1 MRFPSFQ
8 SFRTQAG
15 RLLAGRALDEIIA
28 AKLREAQTA
37 TDSDDYLYRSITD
50 PNNKRDLSPIAHD
63 RHIDIAYKLWL
74 QNPLAKQLVR
84 TFKNF
89 SVGGGVK
96 ILAKD
101 QKIQEIIDGFWSD
114 PRNAMNLRLPDYCE
128 ALSVFGE
135 QIFAPFVND
144 QTGLVHLAYVDAK
157 SVASIAT
164 DPEDAQRP
172 VAVVLRGTGGKEGKR
187 LKVIQVDED
196 PNSKTAGRLVGDAF
210 YFKINSLPN
219 GSRGFSD
226 ILANAD
232 WLDGYDQFLFNMVD
246 RSYFLNAFLWHFMIE
261 GADSNKLEEFKKANR
276 LPNNGGML
284 YTNEKVKLEA
294 VNPDLKSSDSAELF
308 KIFRTQ
314 IIGGMGFPLH
324 WFGDGSDANLATA
337 GEMGWPTYK
346 MLEERQAFI
355 KHMIET
361 IIKYVIDQ
369 AFIHR
374 GSLKEVAG
382 RKAIEDDSFEV
393 QMPELN
399 KREISKNA
407 ASFQQIINGLV
418 AAKTQGWISDETAL
432 KIIAVAAEAV
442 GVEVDPAEELEKAQ
456 ASAEDADGE
465 DYKNLPIERIK
476 GLIAKDKSITADQV
490 MALFGNGKKPVPE
503 PFRTAAK

>member
-1 MRFPSFQ
+1 
-8 SFRTQAG
+8 
-15 RLLAGRALDEIIA
+15 
-28 AKLREAQTA
+28 
-37 TDSDDYLYRSITD
+37 
-50 PNNKRDLSPIAHD
+50 
-63 RHIDIAYKLWL
+63 
-74 QNPLAKQLVR
+74 
-84 TFKNF
+84 
-89 SVGGGVK
+89 
-96 ILAKD
+96 
-101 QKIQEIIDGFWSD
+101 
-114 PRNAMNLRLPDYCE
+114 
-128 ALSVFGE
+128 
-135 QIFAPFVND
+135 
-144 QTGLVHLAYVDAK
+144 
-157 SVASIAT
+157 
-164 DPEDAQRP
+164 
-172 VAVVLRGTGGKEGKR
+172 
-187 LKVIQVDED
+187 
-196 PNSKTAGRLVGDAF
+196 
-210 YFKINSLPN
+210 
-219 GSRGFSD
+219 
-226 ILANAD
+226 
-232 WLDGYDQFLFNMVD
+232 
-246 RSYFLNAFLWHFMIE
+246 
-261 GADSNKLEEFKKANR
+261 
-276 LPNNGGML
+276 
-284 YTNEKVKLEA
+284 
-294 VNPDLKSSDSAELF
+294 
-308 KIFRTQ
+308 
-314 IIGGMGFPLH
+314 
-324 WFGDGSDANLATA
+324 
-337 GEMGWPTYK
+337 MGWPTYK

>member
-407 ASFQQIINGLV
+407 A
-418 AAKTQGWISDETAL
+418 
-432 KIIAVAAEAV
+432 
-442 GVEVDPAEELEKAQ
+442 
-456 ASAEDADGE
+456 
-465 DYKNLPIERIK
+465 
-476 GLIAKDKSITADQV
+476 
-490 MALFGNGKKPVPE
+490 
-503 PFRTAAK
+503 